1 MSLVFTPHDAFVM
14 LKDSMTSPEHR
25 IFWAEGLHV
34 HDDQD
39 YAVVVNVRRGF
50 PEYVVAIQFL
60 QPAYDALWR
69 LVFWNN
75 RRLDSMSAKE
85 N

>member
-14 LKDSMTSPEHR
+14 LKDIMNSPDHR
-25 IFWAEGLHV
+25 IYWAEGLHV

-39 YAVVVNVRRGF
+39 YAVVFNVLRGF
-50 PEYVVAIQFL
+50 PEYVVCVEFM
-60 QPAYDALWR
+60 QPAYDAFWR